1 MNIYKTFTIAA
12 TLCLALMLGSCGD
25 DDNNPVVKPTTQG
38 TFTDANGSV
47 YGWVRIGGLD
57 WMTQSYHGGQT
68 WYTQSGISENDFEF
82 DLSTD
87 NSEEVEDSL
96 IKIRGNFYTLQQAL
110 DLCPDGWRLP
120 TDDDWKQL
128 EMALGMSSKEADK
141 EGWRNGAG
149 YLMQQTA
156 EQGTGLAMLCP
167 GEITSWI
174 TTVPSMYHEGDYG
187 YYWTSTIDTTKEK
200 EVAYIR
206 VITPVANKV
215 ERGTTTTKLNY
226 LSVRY
231 VRNAQ

>member
-12 TLCLALMLGSCGD
+12 TFCLAFMLGSCGD
-25 DDNNPVVKPTTQG
+25 DDNTPVVKPTTQG
-38 TFTDANGSV
+38 TFTDADGSV
-47 YGWVRIGGLD
+47 YSWVRIGELD
-57 WMTQSYHGGQT
+57 WMTRSYHGGQT

-96 IKIRGNFYTLQQAL
+96 IKVRGNF
-110 DLCPDGWRLP
+110 
-120 TDDDWKQL
+120 
-128 EMALGMSSKEADK
+128 
-141 EGWRNGAG
+141 
-149 YLMQQTA
+149 
-156 EQGTGLAMLCP
+156 
-167 GEITSWI
+167 ITSWI

-200 EVAYIR
+200 EVTYIR

-215 ERGTTTTKLNY
+215 ERGTSTTKLNY